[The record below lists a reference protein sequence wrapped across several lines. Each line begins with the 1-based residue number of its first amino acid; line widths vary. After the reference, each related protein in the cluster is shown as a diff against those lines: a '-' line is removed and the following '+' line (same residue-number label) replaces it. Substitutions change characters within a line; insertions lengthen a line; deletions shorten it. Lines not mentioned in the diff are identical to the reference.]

1 MNTARS
7 IVTTTAVTT
16 AVSILNSRHS
26 AEKCAVMKTG
36 VDIGQE
42 VVLTRPDDTAKRV
55 RLNPGQLGCAVFQYA
70 VGPDSTRGA
79 SARSVPYIS

>member
-7 IVTTTAVTT
+7 IVTTTAVIT
-16 AVSILNSRHS
+16 AVSILNSRP

-36 VDIGQE
+36 VDVGQE

-55 RLNPGQLGCAVFQYA
+55 RLSPGQLGCAVFQYA
-70 VGPDSTRGA
+70 VGPDSTRGE